1 MILYWHAG
9 SSTQFSTALQML
21 GRRGEEAEDGM
32 REMETHREGGLYS
45 GLTQT
50 PCYCPCHVLF

>member
-32 REMETHREGGLYS
+32 REMERLIGREGY
-45 GLTQT
+45 TD
-50 PCYCPCHVLF
+50 